1 MNIFVIQAFDSC
13 MGLLHFYFWAQGR
26 AGGSGGSEDRRK
38 LQSKTVK
45 TGVFEEEEENAVFLT
60 IITRV
65 LLYKE
70 KHDLYNDKV
79 KFCNYYASTV

>member
-1 MNIFVIQAFDSC
+1 M
-13 MGLLHFYFWAQGR
+13 
-26 AGGSGGSEDRRK
+26 
-38 LQSKTVK
+38 K